1 MQMYLDEILAMPGCE
16 RLREWCA
23 IGPVQRA
30 AFDEAAALLVAQ
42 AMTREREKMHSLLE
56 RYQTEAHSYREAY
69 HQLLEQM
76 AAAKATS
83 QKPPAIVVMNVDG
96 GGSDDM
102 TSDPLVFSG
111 LPRIIAPSPLT
122 R

>member
-1 MQMYLDEILAMPGCE
+1 
-16 RLREWCA
+16 
-23 IGPVQRA
+23 
-30 AFDEAAALLVAQ
+30 
-42 AMTREREKMHSLLE
+42 MTREREQMRAHVE
-56 RYQTEAHSYREAY
+56 RYMEEARSCREAY
-69 HQLLEQM
+69 HQLLKQM
-76 AAAKATS
+76 AAAMATS